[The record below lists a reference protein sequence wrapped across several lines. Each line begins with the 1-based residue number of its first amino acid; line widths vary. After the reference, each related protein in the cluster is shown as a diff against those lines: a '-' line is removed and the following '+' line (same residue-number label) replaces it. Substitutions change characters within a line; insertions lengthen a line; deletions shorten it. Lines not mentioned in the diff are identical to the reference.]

1 MCIKIRLMDVD
12 NYPLNDVAPK
22 LEENIL
28 TPVENKKIRING
40 SLVVILVVVATALW
54 SWQWFSSSFGNQLSS
69 NLFNNQ
75 ESSEKNPQSE
85 NVENNGDQPG
95 GLGPLITEEQVFNIP
110 TAKTIPGGT
119 HAFQTFNNCGP
130 AALSMA
136 LSHFGIT
143 ETQQT
148 LGISLRPYQ
157 NPQGNNDD
165 KSVTLREVATKAEEF
180 GLTSYLRPAGNIAI
194 IEAFIAEDIPVI
206 ARTWLEPNEDIGHF
220 RVVKGYDQANQILIQ
235 DDSLQGKDLA
245 FSYDEFEELWS
256 TFNYEFLVLVP
267 AEKQAVS
274 ERILGGLANEQQ
286 AWQSA
291 LALAEEQLTDDPS
304 DIYAA
309 FNKSVALYY
318 LGRYQESV
326 EAYEEVENRLPSRM
340 LWYQLEPVLAYY
352 QLGDYARVNQIAD
365 RILANQN
372 RAYSELY
379 YLKGLIYQ
387 QQGQEAAATTAFN
400 TAEQYNNSDY
410 WKVNV
415 DVLIL

>member
-1 MCIKIRLMDVD
+1 MDTDNRLI
-12 NYPLNDVAPK
+12 NDVS
-22 LEENIL
+22 LELEKDNVP
-28 TPVENKKIRING
+28 PVESPKIRING
-40 SLVVILVVVATALW
+40 SLIIGLLVVFGLLLWGWQRGSLDFFSQNATVNEQETLEQNTQTETASL
-54 SWQWFSSSFGNQLSS
+54 
-69 NLFNNQ
+69 NNQ
-75 ESSEKNPQSE
+75 EE
-85 NVENNGDQPG
+85 
-95 GLGPLITEEQVFNIP
+95 GLGALLTDNPVFDIP
-110 TAKTIPGGT
+110 PAKTIPGGT

-148 LGISLRPYQ
+148 LGRSLRPYQ
-157 NPQGNNDD
+157 NQQGNNDD

-180 GLTSYLRPAGNIAI
+180 GLRAYLRPAGNIAL

-220 RVVKGYDQANQILIQ
+220 RVVKGYDQSRQILIQ
-235 DDSLQGKDLA
+235 DDSLQGKDL
-245 FSYDEFEELWS
+245 SYSYADFEELWAA
-256 TFNYEFLVLVP
+256 FNYEFLVLVP
-267 AEKQAVS
+267 TEKQATA
-274 ERILGGLANEQQ
+274 ERILGSLGSEQQ
-286 AWQSA
+286 AWESA
-291 LALAEEQLTDDPS
+291 LGLAEEQLQVNKNDV
-304 DIYAA
+304 YAA

-326 EAYEEVENRLPSRM
+326 EAYEQVENRLPSRM

-352 QLGDYARVNQIAD
+352 RLGDFARVNQIAD

-387 QQGQEAAATTAFN
+387 QQGLENEATAAFAD
-400 TAEQYNNSDY
+400 AERYNQSEY

-415 DVLIL
+415 LFSH